1 MAITYPQALP
11 AGVQFWKYGP
21 ATAAVGGV
29 AAASTWFQLSG
40 VTVSGDR
47 KTVTYSIT
55 DNGVGD
61 SDAAVGSIRDPF
73 APVVIPVMSDPAS
86 IPVDAPWAL
95 VSLSIMLGLLGACWQ
110 QRQARR

>member
-1 MAITYPQALP
+1 MTIIYPQALP

-21 ATAAVGGV
+21 ATAAVGGAV
-29 AAASTWFQLSG
+29 AASTWFQLSG
-40 VTVSGDR
+40 ATLSGDR

-61 SDAAVGSIRDPF
+61 SNAAVGSIRDPF
-73 APVVIPVMSDPAS
+73 APVVIPVMSDPSS

-95 VSLSIMLGLLGACWQ
+95 VSLSIVLGLLGVRWQ
-110 QRQARR
+110 QRQARG

>member
-1 MAITYPQALP
+1 M
-11 AGVQFWKYGP
+11 QFWKYGP

-29 AAASTWFQLSG
+29 VAASTWFQFGG
-40 VTVSGDR
+40 VTLSGDR

-61 SDAAVGSIRDPF
+61 SDAAVGSISDPF
-73 APVVIPVMSDPAS
+73 APVVGPVASDAVG

-95 VSLSIMLGLLGACWQ
+95 GLLSAMLGFMGWRRQ
-110 QRQARR
+110 QRLARK